1 MSKINYPLNCNTGVG
16 NTGLPSCTINLEQLT
31 GLLLTF
37 DGFKIPA
44 ASLTDFDTMFAYL
57 QAATLNAD
65 PLMRIYP
72 LNIIEGLT
80 DNTAAPEKKMSGYG
94 NTKGII
100 EQTHQFEVE
109 LESHGIHFYKNLRKW
124 NGRKNVRA
132 YWVDKG
138 FIGGYKDSNG
148 DLQPMVLDIFFK
160 QVKPGNVADIT
171 KYMCE
176 VELKDEK
183 ALTDNLDGMAI
194 PNGFKVKNEIFG
206 LTDVELSGTGGVL
219 SATVTGVMAISKE
232 DFISKFAGN
241 FLDTSGN
248 FLVDGTSADP
258 TSISNGVAL
267 FTLTAGTHKI
277 KLASP
282 SFLEC
287 HGIGSATSG
296 GYESNEITVTVT
308 AAP

>member
-1 MSKINYPLNCNTGVG
+1 MSKLNYPLNCNTGVG
-16 NTGLPSCTINLEQLT
+16 NTGLPSCTINIEQLT

-44 ASLTDFDTMFAYL
+44 ASLTDFYTMFAYL

-80 DNTAAPEKKMSGYG
+80 DNTTAPEKKMSGYG

-100 EQTHQFEVE
+100 EQTPQFELE
-109 LESHGIHFYKNLRKW
+109 LERHGIHFYKNLRKW

-148 DLQPMVLDIFFK
+148 DLQPMELDIFFK
-160 QVKPGNVADIT
+160 QVKVGNVADIT

-194 PNGFKVKNEIFG
+194 PEGFKVKNEIFG

-219 SATVTGVMAISKE
+219 S
-232 DFISKFAGN
+232 
-241 FLDTSGN
+241 
-248 FLVDGTSADP
+248 
-258 TSISNGVAL
+258 
-267 FTLTAGTHKI
+267 
-277 KLASP
+277 
-282 SFLEC
+282 
-287 HGIGSATSG
+287 
-296 GYESNEITVTVT
+296 
-308 AAP
+308 

>member
-1 MSKINYPLNCNTGVG
+1 MSKLNYPLNCTTGVG
-16 NTGLPSCTINLEQLT
+16 NTGIPSYTINLEQLT

-57 QAATLNAD
+57 QAATLNDD

-124 NGRKNVRA
+124 NGKKNVRA

-138 FIGGYKDSNG
+138 FIGGYKDSKG
-148 DLQPMVLDIFFK
+148 DLQPMELDIFFK
-160 QVKPGNVADIT
+160 QVKVGNVADIT

-206 LTDVELSGTGGVL
+206 LTDVELKGTGGVL
-219 SATVTGVMAISKE
+219 KATVTGVTAISKE
-232 DFISKFAGN
+232 DFVSNFASELAIGN
-241 FLDTSGN
+241 FE
-248 FLVDGTSADP
+248 VDGVNSIAP

-267 FTLTAGTHKI
+267 FTLTAGVHKI
-277 KLASP
+277 KLGSP
-282 SFLEC
+282 SLLAVD
-287 HGIGSATSG
+287 GIGSATSG
-296 GYESNEITVTVT
+296 GYEGNEITVTVN
-308 AAP
+308 PS

>member
-1 MSKINYPLNCNTGVG
+1 MSKLNYPLNCSTGVG

-44 ASLTDFDTMFAYL
+44 AMLTDFYTMFDYL
-57 QAATLNAD
+57 QEATLNAN

-124 NGRKNVRA
+124 NGKKNVRA

-138 FIGGYKDSNG
+138 FIGGYKNSNG
-148 DLQPMVLDIFFK
+148 DLLPMELDIFFK

-194 PNGFKVKNEIFG
+194 PDGFKVKNEIFG
-206 LTDVELSGTGGVL
+206 LTDVILSGRGGSGELYV
-219 SATVTGVMAISKE
+219 SIVTSISKE
-232 DFISKFAGN
+232 DFVSRFDSELLQLGLSINGQVQAPAAIANGELVYAGLSTGSYEVKLPSPTALVAAGICS
-241 FLDTSGN
+241 FTSG
-248 FLVDGTSADP
+248 S
-258 TSISNGVAL
+258 
-267 FTLTAGTHKI
+267 
-277 KLASP
+277 
-282 SFLEC
+282 
-287 HGIGSATSG
+287 
-296 GYESNEITVTVT
+296 YEGNTITVTVL
-308 AAP
+308 P

>member
-44 ASLTDFDTMFAYL
+44 ANLTDFDTMFAYL

-80 DNTAAPEKKMSGYG
+80 DNTVAPEKKMSGYG

-124 NGRKNVRA
+124 NGKKNVRA

-148 DLQPMVLDIFFK
+148 DLQPMELDIFFK

-194 PNGFKVKNEIFG
+194 PKGFKVKNEIFG

-232 DFISKFAGN
+232 DFISKFAIE
-241 FLDTSGN
+241 LSAGN
-248 FLVDGTSADP
+248 FLVDGVTGTP

-277 KLASP
+277 KLGSP
-282 SFLEC
+282 TVLATD
-287 HGIGSATSG
+287 GIGSATSG
-296 GYESNEITVTVT
+296 GYESNEITVTVR
-308 AAP
+308 AV

>member
-1 MSKINYPLNCNTGVG
+1 MSKLNYPLNYSTGVG
-16 NTGLPSCTINLEQLT
+16 NTGLPSRTINLEQLT

-57 QAATLNAD
+57 QTATLNAD

-94 NTKGII
+94 NTKGIT

-148 DLQPMVLDIFFK
+148 DLQPMELDIFFK

-194 PNGFKVKNEIFG
+194 P
-206 LTDVELSGTGGVL
+206 DLSL
-219 SATVTGVMAISKE
+219 IH
-232 DFISKFAGN
+232 I
-241 FLDTSGN
+241 
-248 FLVDGTSADP
+248 
-258 TSISNGVAL
+258 
-267 FTLTAGTHKI
+267 
-277 KLASP
+277 
-282 SFLEC
+282 
-287 HGIGSATSG
+287 
-296 GYESNEITVTVT
+296 
-308 AAP
+308 

>member
-1 MSKINYPLNCNTGVG
+1 MSKLNYPLNCSTGVG

-65 PLMRIYP
+65 PNMRIYP

-94 NTKGII
+94 NTKGIV

-148 DLQPMVLDIFFK
+148 DLQPMELDIFFK

-194 PNGFKVKNEIFG
+194 PEGFKVKNEIFG

-232 DFISKFAGN
+232 DFVSKFADEFAN
-241 FLDTSGN
+241 QDVI
-248 FLVDGTSADP
+248 VDGADAAITSV
-258 TSISNGVAL
+258 SNGNL
-267 FTLTAGTHKI
+267 LISQLTAGVHKI
-277 KLASP
+277 KLVSP
-282 SFLEC
+282 SNLADI
-287 HGIGSATSG
+287 GIGSATSG
-296 GYESNEITVTVT
+296 GYESNEITVTVRAT
-308 AAP
+308 

>member
-1 MSKINYPLNCNTGVG
+1 MSKLNYPLNCNTGVG

-44 ASLTDFDTMFAYL
+44 ASLTDFYTMFAYL
-57 QAATLNAD
+57 QTATLNAF

-148 DLQPMVLDIFFK
+148 DLQPMELDIFFK

-194 PNGFKVKNEIFG
+194 PEGFKVKNEIFG

-232 DFISKFAGN
+232 DFVSKFAN
-241 FLDTSGN
+241 ELTAAN
-248 FLVDGTSADP
+248 FLVDGTYVAP

-277 KLASP
+277 KLGSP
-282 SFLEC
+282 ARLEYDN
-287 HGIGSATSG
+287 IGSATSG

-308 AAP
+308 AT

>member
-57 QAATLNAD
+57 QTATLNGD

-100 EQTHQFEVE
+100 EQPHQFEVE

-148 DLQPMVLDIFFK
+148 DLQPMELDIFFK

-219 SATVTGVMAISKE
+219 SATITGVMAISKE
-232 DFISKFAGN
+232 DFVSKFSEDLLEIGVW
-241 FLDTSGN
+241 
-248 FLVDGTSADP
+248 LVDGVTEEPA
-258 TSISNGVAL
+258 SILNGNVL

-277 KLASP
+277 KLFSP
-282 SFLEC
+282 YDLSEIN
-287 HGIGSATSG
+287 IGSPTSG

-308 AAP
+308 AT

>member
-1 MSKINYPLNCNTGVG
+1 MS
-16 NTGLPSCTINLEQLT
+16 
-31 GLLLTF
+31 
-37 DGFKIPA
+37 
-44 ASLTDFDTMFAYL
+44 
-57 QAATLNAD
+57 
-65 PLMRIYP
+65 IYP

-94 NTKGII
+94 NTKGVT

-148 DLQPMVLDIFFK
+148 DLQPMELDIFFK

-194 PNGFKVKNEIFG
+194 PEGFKVKNEIFG
-206 LTDVELSGTGGVL
+206 LTDVELSGKGGVL
-219 SATVTGVMAISKE
+219 RATVTGVMAISKE
-232 DFISKFAGN
+232 DFVSKFASA
-241 FLDTSGN
+241 LIADTW
-248 FLVDGTSADP
+248 LVDNTPTVP
-258 TSISNGVAL
+258 TSITNGSVFVFFNTKKL
-267 FTLTAGTHKI
+267 YQQKSKRNKKQKHGT
-277 KLASP
+277 
-282 SFLEC
+282 
-287 HGIGSATSG
+287 
-296 GYESNEITVTVT
+296 
-308 AAP
+308 

>member
-1 MSKINYPLNCNTGVG
+1 MSKLNYPLNCTTGVG

-148 DLQPMVLDIFFK
+148 DLQPMELDIFFK

-194 PNGFKVKNEIFG
+194 PKGFKVKNEIFG

-232 DFISKFAGN
+232 DFISKF
-241 FLDTSGN
+241 DTELTTDN
-248 FLVDGTSADP
+248 TFLVDGIQTTP
-258 TSISNGVAL
+258 TSVTNGVVL
-267 FTLTAGTHKI
+267 LTLTAGTHTI
-277 KLASP
+277 KLNTPTELSIL
-282 SFLEC
+282 S
-287 HGIGSATSG
+287 IGSATSG

-308 AAP
+308 AV

>member
-57 QAATLNAD
+57 QTATLNAD

-94 NTKGII
+94 NTKGVT
-100 EQTHQFEVE
+100 EHPHQFEVE
-109 LESHGIHFYKNLRKW
+109 LESHGIQFYKNLRKW

-148 DLQPMVLDIFFK
+148 DLQPMELDIFFK

-194 PNGFKVKNEIFG
+194 PEGFKVKNEIFG

-219 SATVTGVMAISKE
+219 RATVKGVMAISKE
-232 DFISKFAGN
+232 DFVSKF
-241 FLDTSGN
+241 SGDL
-248 FLVDGTSADP
+248 FDHRPWLVDGAQKEPD
-258 TSISNGVAL
+258 SITNGVVL

-282 SFLEC
+282 SALAVA
-287 HGIGSATSG
+287 HIGSPTSG

-308 AAP
+308 AT

>member
-1 MSKINYPLNCNTGVG
+1 MSKLNYPLNCSTGVG

-37 DGFKIPA
+37 DRFKIPA

-72 LNIIEGLT
+72 LNIVEGLT

-94 NTKGII
+94 NTKGVV

-148 DLQPMVLDIFFK
+148 DLQPMELDIFFK
-160 QVKPGNVADIT
+160 QVKVGNVADIT

-194 PNGFKVKNEIFG
+194 PEGFKVKNEIFG
-206 LTDVELSGTGGVL
+206 LTDVELSGTGGRL
-219 SATVTGVMAISKE
+219 SATVTGVMDISKE
-232 DFISKFAGN
+232 DFVSKFASD
-241 FLDTSGN
+241 LSTATDV
-248 FLVDGTSADP
+248 FLVNGVATAVS
-258 TSISNGVAL
+258 SITNGVAL

-282 SFLEC
+282 TNLYGA
-287 HGIGSATSG
+287 GIGSATSG
-296 GYESNEITVTVT
+296 GYESNEITVTVN
-308 AAP
+308 PS

>member
-1 MSKINYPLNCNTGVG
+1 MSKLNYPLNCSTGVG

-57 QAATLNAD
+57 QSATLNAD

-94 NTKGII
+94 NTKGVI

-124 NGRKNVRA
+124 NGKKNVRA

-148 DLQPMVLDIFFK
+148 DLQPMELDIFFK
-160 QVKPGNVADIT
+160 QVKPGNVAEIT

-194 PNGFKVKNEIFG
+194 PDGFKVKNEIFG

-232 DFISKFAGN
+232 DFVSKFASE
-241 FLDTSGN
+241 LTAGN
-248 FLVDGTSADP
+248 FLVDGNSTAP

-267 FTLTAGTHKI
+267 FTLTAGTHTI
-277 KLASP
+277 KLGSP
-282 SFLEC
+282 SLLATD
-287 HGIGSATSG
+287 GIGSLTSG

-308 AAP
+308 AT

>member
-1 MSKINYPLNCNTGVG
+1 MSKLNYPLNFSTGVG
-16 NTGLPSCTINLEQLT
+16 NTGLPSFTINLEQLT

-57 QAATLNAD
+57 QEATLNAD

-100 EQTHQFEVE
+100 EQPHQFEVE

-124 NGRKNVRA
+124 NGKKNVRA

-148 DLQPMVLDIFFK
+148 DLQPMELDIFFK
-160 QVKPGNVADIT
+160 QVKVGNVADIT

-194 PNGFKVKNEIFG
+194 PDGFKVKNEIFG
-206 LTDVELSGTGGVL
+206 LTDVELSGTGGRL
-219 SATVTGVMAISKE
+219 SATVRGVMAISKE
-232 DFISKFAGN
+232 DFVSKF
-241 FLDTSGN
+241 SGDLLN
-248 FLVDGTSADP
+248 NVPWLV
-258 TSISNGVAL
+258 NGVSKGPDSIINGNVL
-267 FTLTAGTHKI
+267 FTLTAGVHKI
-277 KLASP
+277 KLAPAYS
-282 SFLEC
+282 LVTEN
-287 HGIGSATSG
+287 IGSATSG
-296 GYESNEITVTVT
+296 GYESNEITVT
-308 AAP
+308 A

>member
-1 MSKINYPLNCNTGVG
+1 MSKLNYPLNCSTGVG

-124 NGRKNVRA
+124 NDKKNVRA

-148 DLQPMVLDIFFK
+148 DLQPMELDIFFK

-194 PNGFKVKNEIFG
+194 PDGFKVKNEIFG

-232 DFISKFAGN
+232 DFVSKFATELTSDTEC
-241 FLDTSGN
+241 FLANGEP
-248 FLVDGTSADP
+248 VAY
-258 TSISNGVAL
+258 SISNGVVL
-267 FTLTAGTHKI
+267 FSLTAGVYKI
-277 KLASP
+277 KLASA
-282 SFLEC
+282 SVLVTE
-287 HGIGSATSG
+287 GIGSLTSG

-308 AAP
+308 AT

>member
-1 MSKINYPLNCNTGVG
+1 MSKLNYPLNCSTGVG

-132 YWVDKG
+132 YWVDKS

-148 DLQPMVLDIFFK
+148 DLQPMELDIFFK
-160 QVKPGNVADIT
+160 QVKPGNVAEIT

-194 PNGFKVKNEIFG
+194 PEGFKVKNEIFG

-232 DFISKFAGN
+232 DFVSKFATEINTGG
-241 FLDTSGN
+241 LWLIDDVITSN
-248 FLVDGTSADP
+248 
-258 TSISNGVAL
+258 TSISNGSVL
-267 FTLTAGTHKI
+267 FTLTAGTHTI

-282 SFLEC
+282 SVLAEEN
-287 HGIGSATSG
+287 IGSLTSG

-308 AAP
+308 AV

>member
-1 MSKINYPLNCNTGVG
+1 MSKLNYPLNCNTGVG

-57 QAATLNAD
+57 QTATLNAD

-94 NTKGII
+94 NTKGVA

-148 DLQPMVLDIFFK
+148 DLQPMELDIFFK

-194 PNGFKVKNEIFG
+194 PEGFKVKNEIFG

-219 SATVTGVMAISKE
+219 SATVRGVMAISKE
-232 DFISKFAGN
+232 DFISKFAIELN
-241 FLDTSGN
+241 DGN
-248 FLVDGTSADP
+248 FLVDGAPVSP

-282 SFLEC
+282 SALAVDN
-287 HGIGSATSG
+287 IGSPTSG
-296 GYESNEITVTVT
+296 GYESNEITVTVKAT
-308 AAP
+308 R

>member
-44 ASLTDFDTMFAYL
+44 ACLTNFDTMFAYL
-57 QAATLNAD
+57 QAATLNSD

-94 NTKGII
+94 NTKGVI

-148 DLQPMVLDIFFK
+148 DLQPMALDIFFK

-194 PNGFKVKNEIFG
+194 PEGFKVKNEIFG

-232 DFISKFAGN
+232 DFISKFAGE
-241 FLDTSGN
+241 LTMGTN
-248 FLVDGTSADP
+248 FLVNGTPTNP
-258 TSISNGVAL
+258 TSISNGVAMFNL
-267 FTLTAGTHKI
+267 AAGTYKI
-277 KLASP
+277 KLGHP
-282 SFLEC
+282 GLLEV

>member
-1 MSKINYPLNCNTGVG
+1 MSKLNYPLNCTTGVG

-57 QAATLNAD
+57 QTATLNAD

-94 NTKGII
+94 NTKGIV

-148 DLQPMVLDIFFK
+148 DLQPMELDIFFK

-194 PNGFKVKNEIFG
+194 PEGFKVKNEIFG

-232 DFISKFAGN
+232 DFVSKF
-241 FLDTSGN
+241 SGDLLAN
-248 FLVDGTSADP
+248 GPWLVDGASKDP
-258 TSISNGVAL
+258 DSIINGNVL
-267 FTLTAGTHKI
+267 FTLTAGVHKI

-282 SFLEC
+282 NVLTID
-287 HGIGSATSG
+287 HIGSATSG
-296 GYESNEITVTVT
+296 GYESNEITVTVKAT
-308 AAP
+308 

>member
-1 MSKINYPLNCNTGVG
+1 MSKLNYPLNCSTGVG
-16 NTGLPSCTINLEQLT
+16 NTGLPSCTINIEQLT

-65 PLMRIYP
+65 PNMRIYP

-100 EQTHQFEVE
+100 EQPHQFEVE

-148 DLQPMVLDIFFK
+148 DLQPMELDIFFK

-232 DFISKFAGN
+232 DFISKFASELQQSN
-241 FLDTSGN
+241 VLV
-248 FLVDGTSADP
+248 VDGVSVKP

-267 FTLTAGTHKI
+267 LRLTAGTHKI
-277 KLASP
+277 KLATPDELS
-282 SFLEC
+282 SVFD
-287 HGIGSATSG
+287 IGSPTSG
-296 GYESNEITVTVT
+296 GYESNEITVTVK
-308 AAP
+308 AS

>member
-1 MSKINYPLNCNTGVG
+1 MSKLNYPLNCSTGVG

-65 PLMRIYP
+65 PNMRIYP

-148 DLQPMVLDIFFK
+148 DLQPMELDIFFK

-194 PNGFKVKNEIFG
+194 PEGFKVKNEIFG

-219 SATVTGVMAISKE
+219 SATVTAVMAISKE
-232 DFISKFAGN
+232 DFVSKFSTA
-241 FLDTSGN
+241 LIADTHW
-248 FLVDGTSADP
+248 LVDNTQTTP
-258 TSISNGVAL
+258 TSITNGSVL

-282 SFLEC
+282 SEMASDAV
-287 HGIGSATSG
+287 GSATSG

-308 AAP
+308 AT

>member
-1 MSKINYPLNCNTGVG
+1 
-16 NTGLPSCTINLEQLT
+16 
-31 GLLLTF
+31 
-37 DGFKIPA
+37 
-44 ASLTDFDTMFAYL
+44 
-57 QAATLNAD
+57 
-65 PLMRIYP
+65 MRIYP

-148 DLQPMVLDIFFK
+148 DLQPMELDIFFK

-206 LTDVELSGTGGVL
+206 LTDVELSGNRRC
-219 SATVTGVMAISKE
+219 IE
-232 DFISKFAGN
+232 CYC
-241 FLDTSGN
+241 
-248 FLVDGTSADP
+248 
-258 TSISNGVAL
+258 NGRY
-267 FTLTAGTHKI
+267 
-277 KLASP
+277 
-282 SFLEC
+282 
-287 HGIGSATSG
+287 
-296 GYESNEITVTVT
+296 GYFERGFCE
-308 AAP
+308 

>member
-1 MSKINYPLNCNTGVG
+1 MSRLNYPLNCNTGVG
-16 NTGLPSCTINLEQLT
+16 NTGLPNYTINLEQLT

-44 ASLTDFDTMFAYL
+44 ASLTDFYTMFAYL
-57 QAATLNAD
+57 QEATLNTD

-94 NTKGII
+94 NTKGVT

-148 DLQPMVLDIFFK
+148 DLQPMELDIFFK

-219 SATVTGVMAISKE
+219 SATVTGVLSISKE
-232 DFISKFAGN
+232 DFVRKFYGELFANGPWV
-241 FLDTSGN
+241 
-248 FLVDGTSADP
+248 VDGVSKNPD
-258 TSISNGVAL
+258 SIINWNVL

-282 SFLEC
+282 IILAEN
-287 HGIGSATSG
+287 GIGSNTSG
-296 GYESNEITVTVT
+296 GYESNEITVTVR
-308 AAP
+308 AN

>member
-1 MSKINYPLNCNTGVG
+1 MSKLNYPLNCSTGVG

-65 PLMRIYP
+65 PNMRIYP

-132 YWVDKG
+132 YWVDKS

-148 DLQPMVLDIFFK
+148 DLQPMELDIFFK

-194 PNGFKVKNEIFG
+194 PEGFKVKNEIFG
-206 LTDVELSGTGGVL
+206 LTDVELSGTGGV
-219 SATVTGVMAISKE
+219 SATVTAVMAISKE
-232 DFISKFAGN
+232 DFISKFASELQQN
-241 FLDTSGN
+241 N
-248 FLVDGTSADP
+248 VWVVDGVSVP
-258 TSISNGVAL
+258 PKSISNGVAL
-267 FTLTAGTHKI
+267 LTLTAGTHKI
-277 KLASP
+277 KLTTP
-282 SFLEC
+282 FMLVKN
-287 HGIGSATSG
+287 GIGSPTSG

-308 AAP
+308 AT

>member
-1 MSKINYPLNCNTGVG
+1 MSKLNYPLNCTTGVG

-124 NGRKNVRA
+124 NGKKNVRA

-148 DLQPMVLDIFFK
+148 DLQPMELDIFFK

-194 PNGFKVKNEIFG
+194 PDGFKVKNEIFG

-232 DFISKFAGN
+232 DFISKFASEI
-241 FLDTSGN
+241 SGSN
-248 FLVDGTSADP
+248 IWSIDGGIGIAEE
-258 TSISNGVAL
+258 SISNGVVLLA
-267 FTLTAGTHKI
+267 LTAGTHTI
-277 KLASP
+277 KLISP
-282 SFLEC
+282 SLLATD
-287 HGIGSATSG
+287 GIGSATSG
-296 GYESNEITVTVT
+296 GYESNEITVTVN
-308 AAP
+308 PS

>member
-16 NTGLPSCTINLEQLT
+16 NTGLPNCTINLEQLT

-57 QAATLNAD
+57 QEATLNAD

-148 DLQPMVLDIFFK
+148 DLQPMALDIFFK

-232 DFISKFAGN
+232 DFISKFEYFLGN
-241 FLDTSGN
+241 GLGN

-258 TSISNGVAL
+258 TSISNGVVL

-277 KLASP
+277 KLGPPAL
-282 SFLEC
+282 LEA
-287 HGIGSATSG
+287 HNIGSATSG

>member
-1 MSKINYPLNCNTGVG
+1 MSKLNYPLNCSTGVG

-57 QAATLNAD
+57 QQATLASD
-65 PLMRIYP
+65 PLQRIYP

-94 NTKGII
+94 NTKGVI

-148 DLQPMVLDIFFK
+148 DLQPMELDIFFK
-160 QVKPGNVADIT
+160 QVKVGNVADIT

-176 VELKDEK
+176 VEFKDEK
-183 ALTDNLDGMAI
+183 SLTDNLDGMAI
-194 PNGFKVKNEIFG
+194 PDGFKVKNEISG
-206 LTDVELSGTGGVL
+206 VTDITLSGAGGVL
-219 SATVTGVMAISKE
+219 SATVTGVASISKV
-232 DFISKFAGN
+232 DFISKFASELVGGA
-241 FLDTSGN
+241 T
-248 FLVDGTSADP
+248 FLVDGVPAAP
-258 TSISNGVAL
+258 TSITEGVAL
-267 FTLTAGTHKI
+267 FTLTAGTHTI
-277 KLASP
+277 KLVAPDALATLSV
-282 SFLEC
+282 
-287 HGIGSATSG
+287 GSVISG

-308 AAP
+308 AV

>member
-1 MSKINYPLNCNTGVG
+1 MSKLNYPLNCTTGVG

-44 ASLTDFDTMFAYL
+44 ARLTDFDTMFAYL

-148 DLQPMVLDIFFK
+148 DLQPMELDIFFK
-160 QVKPGNVADIT
+160 QVKVGNVADIT

-194 PNGFKVKNEIFG
+194 PDGFKVKNEIFG

-232 DFISKFAGN
+232 DFITKNASEF
-241 FLDTSGN
+241 TSAT
-248 FLVDGTSADP
+248 FLVDGTSVAP

-282 SFLEC
+282 SVLASD
-287 HGIGSATSG
+287 GIGSVTSG
-296 GYESNEITVTVT
+296 GYESNEITVTVR
-308 AAP
+308 AV

>member
-1 MSKINYPLNCNTGVG
+1 MSKLNYPLNCSTGVG

-65 PLMRIYP
+65 PNMRIYP

-94 NTKGII
+94 NTKGIV

-148 DLQPMVLDIFFK
+148 DLQPMELDIFFK

-194 PNGFKVKNEIFG
+194 PKGFKVKNEIFG

-219 SATVTGVMAISKE
+219 SAQIKAVMAISKE
-232 DFISKFAGN
+232 DFISKFESEIQN
-241 FLDTSGN
+241 SG
-248 FLVDGTSADP
+248 LWVVDGVSVQP

-267 FTLTAGTHKI
+267 LTLTAGTHKI
-277 KLASP
+277 KLDTPNELS
-282 SFLEC
+282 STYN
-287 HGIGSATSG
+287 IGSPTSG
-296 GYESNEITVTVT
+296 GYESNEITVTVKAT
-308 AAP
+308 

>member
-1 MSKINYPLNCNTGVG
+1 MSKLNYPLNCSTGVG

-124 NGRKNVRA
+124 NGKKNVRA

-148 DLQPMVLDIFFK
+148 DLQPMELDIFFK
-160 QVKPGNVADIT
+160 QVKVGNVADIT

-194 PNGFKVKNEIFG
+194 PDGFKVKNEIFG

-232 DFISKFAGN
+232 DFISKFATG
-241 FLDTSGN
+241 LAEVAW
-248 FLVDGTSADP
+248 LVDGVSVSP
-258 TSISNGVAL
+258 TSISNGSAL
-267 FTLTAGTHKI
+267 FTLTAGTHTI
-277 KLASP
+277 KLLNPYALTAE
-282 SFLEC
+282 F
-287 HGIGSATSG
+287 IGSLTSG
-296 GYESNEITVTVT
+296 GYESNEITVTVNPT
-308 AAP
+308 